1 MFRNSL
7 SKTSMR
13 TLALL
18 FMTFAAIAAV
28 AQAPSSQPPATMPA
42 PAMSAALAADLDR
55 LQMAATQI
63 NADISRMRIEKWK
76 VDSGSKQQAQANGES
91 IQRNLTT
98 ALPGLIAN
106 YRTQP
111 QDLNAGFKLYRNLNA
126 LYDVMTSFTESAGAF
141 GPKNDYDAL
150 AEQLNVIDT
159 ARHDL
164 ADNLEGQTSR
174 TQAELNQLRQ
184 QVRQLQQAAVPP
196 PPPKKTVVDNAEPAK
211 KTTHKKKS
219 TTTSSSTSGSTTG
232 GSATTPSTAKPQQ

>member
-18 FMTFAAIAAV
+18 FMMFAAIAAV

-126 LYDVMTSFTESAGAF
+126 LYDVMTSFTESVGAF